1 MTKKILS
8 IIALVASVAACT
20 DDYKDWADP
29 QTVPQPT
36 TVSFADGS
44 VTTVG
49 TIDFNS
55 VSDERVQV
63 CQINAPTASDADY
76 APFYSIR
83 LLGFKPDILG
93 HTPVK
98 IENYDIAADGTMLA
112 SDLQNFIIDYW
123 GHSPVERDVEATISM
138 WLGNGAT
145 TVKTA
150 TSAPFTIRAIPQAPN
165 IETAYYLTGSINGWD
180 NTDTT
185 YKLTNDGSDPY
196 DNPVFKLRIPASEDG
211 SNIEFKMTPE
221 SGIGGDW
228 SGCLAAAAEEGKFNY
243 DNDGGNLVITA
254 DPDALFY
261 DLTFDMLDQTWTA
274 TPVGFNEFI
283 YEIGNESSWSEP
295 HPLYG
300 NGLGQY
306 AAIIYLDGE
315 FKFKPNK
322 DNWDGDWEKVSGD
335 ATGGTLTADGGSNVD
350 GVAPGYYYVQVDL
363 KEMTYKITPVNSIS
377 IIGSVRGSW
386 DTDVDM
392 TYNDMLKCWEAR
404 ETLNAGEFK
413 FRLNH
418 DWGINWG
425 GTLDELTQDG
435 ANLQLAADGPYI
447 IRLYLNGEGP
457 ARCTVKEDSGYPD
470 NYYEIGN
477 EGGWSTSHLLLGNG
491 NGQYQGYY
499 WLDGEYK
506 FKPNKDNWDNDLEYV
521 SGNTTSGTLTDGG
534 GPNCPDPGAGF
545 YQINLDA
552 TSMTFSL
559 MKIESISMIG
569 GFNGWNDDLELTYNS
584 AEGCWEVT
592 TDAVSGEFKFR
603 ANHDWAINWGG
614 DTGNL
619 TQDGSNLNIEAGTY
633 KFQLY
638 ITYTGNN
645 KVVITKQ

>member
-8 IIALVASVAACT
+8 MIALVASVAACT
-20 DDYKDWADP
+20 DDYKDWAEP

-36 TVSFADGS
+36 QVSFADGS
-44 VTTVG
+44 VSTVG

-55 VSDERVQV
+55 YSEEFVKV
-63 CQINAPTASDADY
+63 CSITAPTSTAEGYTPS
-76 APFYSIR
+76 YSIN
-83 LLGFKPDILG
+83 LGDQTFDI
-93 HTPVK
+93 T
-98 IENYDIAADGTMLA
+98 ADGTMSAADLHSYVA
-112 SDLQNFIIDYW
+112 SQF
-123 GHSPVERDVEATISM
+123 GRRPVVRDVNATVSM
-138 WLGNGAT
+138 WLGNGTT

-150 TSAPFTIRAIPQAPN
+150 TSASFIIKAIPQAPI
-165 IETAYYLTGSINGWD
+165 IEAAYYLTGSINGWD
-180 NTDTT
+180 NTDMT

-196 DNPVFKLRIPASEDG
+196 ENPTFKVRIPATEDG

-221 SGIGGDW
+221 SGLGGDW

-243 DNDGGNLVITA
+243 NNEGGNLVIVA

-261 DLTFDMLDQTWTA
+261 DLTFNMLDQTWTA

-283 YEIGNESSWSEP
+283 YEIGNESGWSEP
-295 HPLYG
+295 HPLHG

-306 AAIIYLDGE
+306 SAVIYLNGE

-335 ATGGTLTADGGSNVD
+335 ATSGTLTADGGPNMD
-350 GVAPGYYYVQVDL
+350 GVAAGFYFVQVDL
-363 KEMTYKITPVNSIS
+363 KEMTYKVTPVTSIS
-377 IIGSVRGSW
+377 IIGSVRGAW

-392 TYNDMLKCWEAR
+392 TYNENFKCWEAR
-404 ETLNAGEFK
+404 ETLSAGEFK

-418 DWGINWG
+418 DWAVNWG
-425 GTLDELTQDG
+425 GTMDDLVQDG
-435 ANLQLAADGPYI
+435 ANLQLAADGAYI
-447 IRLYLNGEGP
+447 IRLFLSDEAP
-457 ARCTVKEDSGYPD
+457 AHYTIKEDSGYPD
-470 NYYEIGN
+470 FFYEIGN
-477 EGGWSTSHLLLGNG
+477 ESGWSTSHQMGGNG
-491 NGQYQGYY
+491 NGAYQGYY
-499 WLDGEYK
+499 YLDGEFK
-506 FKPNKDNWDNDLEYV
+506 FKPNADNWDNDLEYV
-521 SGNTTSGTLTDGG
+521 NGTTMGGTLTDGG

-552 TSMTFSL
+552 AAMTYSL
-559 MKIESISMIG
+559 LKMESISMIG
-569 GFNGWNDDLELTYNS
+569 GFNGWGEDLEMTYNV

-614 DTGNL
+614 TENDL
-619 TQDGSNLNIEAGTY
+619 TQDGANLNIEAGTY

-638 ITYTGNN
+638 LSYAGKH